1 MLLVFLIQQ
10 MAAGIFRLTAAVC
23 RTMIIANT
31 GGARP
36 WTMAEE
42 TGLGR
47 RLPSVLGLL
56 HQRRRRSS
64 RHRELILPPT
74 SLACE
79 VDGEDLSPFLWTAQ
93 QVEISPSSP

>member
-1 MLLVFLIQQ
+1 MDL
-10 MAAGIFRLTAAVC
+10 R
-23 RTMIIANT
+23 
-31 GGARP
+31 RP

-64 RHRELILPPT
+64 RRRELILPPA

-93 QVEISPSSP
+93 QVEISPSSPHGRPWSFGTRAAAMAAALVPCL